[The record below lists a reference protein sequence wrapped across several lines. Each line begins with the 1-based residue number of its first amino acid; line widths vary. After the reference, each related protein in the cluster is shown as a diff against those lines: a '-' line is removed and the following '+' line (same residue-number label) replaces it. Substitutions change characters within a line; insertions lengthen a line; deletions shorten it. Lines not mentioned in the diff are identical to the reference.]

1 MGKVN
6 AKSSSKEAKKSKV
19 SGGKPKSKVV
29 AKKVLKPS
37 KPVQVE
43 KSAKKSAPKP
53 VKKTAPQQNVKKA
66 AKAEPLKTKP
76 AKKAASQ
83 QQKQAQKQKMCK
95 NNPSKPCCG
104 KKNCDCASNS
114 AALIS
119 EIFGCLSSTKAL
131 EELLKDYFFTELL
144 KRGFDENCANDMA
157 NKVSIQIGNFD
168 ADIDIE

>member
-1 MGKVN
+1 M
-6 AKSSSKEAKKSKV
+6 
-19 SGGKPKSKVV
+19 
-29 AKKVLKPS
+29 
-37 KPVQVE
+37 
-43 KSAKKSAPKP
+43 
-53 VKKTAPQQNVKKA
+53 
-66 AKAEPLKTKP
+66 KTKP
-76 AKKAASQ
+76 AKKAAPQ
-83 QQKQAQKQKMCK
+83 QQKQAQKMCK

>member
-53 VKKTAPQQNVKKA
+53 VKKTAPQQNVKKVT
-66 AKAEPLKTKP
+66 KAEPLKTKP

-83 QQKQAQKQKMCK
+83 QQKQAQKMYK

>member
-6 AKSSSKEAKKSKV
+6 AKSSSKEAKKPKV

-53 VKKTAPQQNVKKA
+53 VKKTAPQQNVKKVT
-66 AKAEPLKTKP
+66 KAEPLKTKP
-76 AKKAASQ
+76 AKKAAPQ
-83 QQKQAQKQKMCK
+83 QQKQAKMCK